1 MLGFSIYPEK
11 ASKEE
16 VLEYI
21 TLCNKYNFKRVFTCL
36 LSVNDTK
43 ENILRDFQEII
54 SHARSYNMEVVLDV
68 SPRVFEQLGISYK
81 DLSFFAETGA
91 TGIRLDDSF
100 NGRIEAEM
108 TYNPHNLDIE
118 INMSLDA
125 PYLDNILAFVPKKG
139 KIIGSHNFYPQKYA
153 GLSYEF
159 FLKTSERYKKNGIR
173 TSAFINSCDAK
184 QGPWPVMEGLCTLEI
199 HRELSPVTQ
208 LKHFYATGLIDDVVI
223 ANQFASEDE
232 LRELSKI
239 DESILEFKIKTNDNS
254 DLENTIIFDEFHF
267 NRGDTNDYLC
277 RSTQSRVKY
286 KAEPFAPHDDCEMI
300 PRGSIVIG
308 NDRFGQYKG
317 ELQIVKKDI
326 HDPELQRNVVGKI
339 VDEELFLLDLLLPWQ
354 KFKFSK

>member
-1 MLGFSIYPEK
+1 MLGFSLYPEK
-11 ASKEE
+11 SSKEDI
-16 VLEYI
+16 LEYI

-36 LSVNDTK
+36 LSVDDTR
-43 ENILRDFQEII
+43 ENILKQFKEII
-54 SHARSYNMEVVLDV
+54 MHARSYDMEVILDV

-81 DLSFFAETGA
+81 DLGFFAETGA

-108 TYNPHNLDIE
+108 TYNPHDLDIE

-125 PYLDNILAFVPKKG
+125 PYLNNILVFAPKKG

-159 FLKTSERYKKNGIR
+159 FLKTSERFKKAGIR
-173 TSAFINSCDAK
+173 TSAFINSQEAK
-184 QGPWPVMEGLCTLEI
+184 QGPWPVMEGLCTLEM
-199 HRELSPVTQ
+199 HRDLNPVTQ
-208 LKHFYATGLIDDVVI
+208 LKHLYATGLIDDVII
-223 ANQFASEDE
+223 ANQFASEEE

-239 DESILEFKIKTNDNS
+239 DENILEFRIETNENAE
-254 DLENTIIFDEFHF
+254 LENIIIFDEFHF
-267 NRGDTNDYLC
+267 NRGDTNDYLV

-286 KAEPFAPHDDCEMI
+286 KAENFVPHDTSDII

-308 NDRFGQYKG
+308 NDKFGQYKG
-317 ELQIVKKDI
+317 ELQVVKKDI
-326 HDPELQRNVVGKI
+326 CDSELQRNVVGKI